1 MTWQECRVTVPRE
14 FFVQGGGIGGWSEAV
29 APCRALVADPP
40 LGIWGPVFVG
50 ATFYLNVILFRDV
63 SGAII
68 NPGVAWGLWIVAVIE
83 KTQEKKWNI
92 VLFVLSEL
100 IGAFCAGYATR
111 FVMWRQ
117 KIMARASHALAS
129 ARLTSHMHDS
139 RVRMYS
145 LDVCN

>member
-1 MTWQECRVTVPRE
+1 M
-14 FFVQGGGIGGWSEAV
+14 
-29 APCRALVADPP
+29 
-40 LGIWGPVFVG
+40 
-50 ATFYLNVILFRDV
+50 ILFRDV

-83 KTQEKKWNI
+83 HTQEKKWNI

-117 KIMARASHALAS
+117 KIMARASHMHSPPRAS
-129 ARLTSHMHDS
+129 HARLA
-139 RVRMYS
+139 RA
-145 LDVCN
+145 DVLT

>member
-1 MTWQECRVTVPRE
+1 M
-14 FFVQGGGIGGWSEAV
+14 
-29 APCRALVADPP
+29 
-40 LGIWGPVFVG
+40 
-50 ATFYLNVILFRDV
+50 ILFRDV

-83 KTQEKKWNI
+83 ETQEKKWNI

-129 ARLTSHMHDS
+129 ARLTSHMLDS
-139 RVRMYS
+139 RA
-145 LDVCN
+145 DVLT